1 MTVDKY
7 LRIKQ
12 VAELTGLSRA
22 TIYNME
28 KAGTFPEKTH
38 LGKRAVAWRE
48 SVIATWMESRQHVE
62 KSEQEKRPG
71 KPPTKKLK
79 PIELPTTATIENT
92 PPRTKASGNVDTQQK
107 KKAAIAPADDDWSE
121 PEPQPVE
128 AEAGGWEVAKR
139 RKAGKVSL
147 PNVGVL
153 GRSSKEIPIVLN
165 PAIERYSKVVELK
178 DFTSKKTKEK
188 P

>member
-48 SVIATWMESRQHVE
+48 SVIATRKAPRQ
-62 KSEQEKRPG
+62 
-71 KPPTKKLK
+71 
-79 PIELPTTATIENT
+79 
-92 PPRTKASGNVDTQQK
+92 
-107 KKAAIAPADDDWSE
+107 AAD
-121 PEPQPVE
+121 QE
-128 AEAGGWEVAKR
+128 AEA
-139 RKAGKVSL
+139 
-147 PNVGVL
+147 
-153 GRSSKEIPIVLN
+153 
-165 PAIERYSKVVELK
+165 
-178 DFTSKKTKEK
+178 D
-188 P
+188 

>member
-79 PIELPTTATIENT
+79 PIEPPTTATIENT
-92 PPRTKASGNVDTQQK
+92 PPRTKASGDVDTQQK

-121 PEPQPVE
+121 DAPPQTESELGV
-128 AEAGGWEVAKR
+128 WETVKR
-139 RKAGKVSL
+139 PKPRKVSL

-153 GRSSKEIPIVLN
+153 SRSSKEVPIVLN
-165 PAIERYSKVVELK
+165 PAVKRTSKVIELK
-178 DFTSKKTKEK
+178 DFSSKKNNTK